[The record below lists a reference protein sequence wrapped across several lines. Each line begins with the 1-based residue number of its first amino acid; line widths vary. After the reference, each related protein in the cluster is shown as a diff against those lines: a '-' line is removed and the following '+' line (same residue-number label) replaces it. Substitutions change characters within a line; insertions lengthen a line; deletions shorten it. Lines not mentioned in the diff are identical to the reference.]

1 MLSWLYDQMNAIH
14 PLDEAVFKEFD
25 KCFEYLEYPKNS
37 FLLKEGETCNHIY
50 VILDG
55 LVRVFYLK
63 DGREIN
69 SLFIEE
75 HYFFMAPD
83 SYYSRK
89 PGYHFIETLQ
99 PTKLY
104 RIHHEKLL
112 KLYKEFPALNFV
124 GRIITENYFLWSEER
139 LYLHRKH
146 NAEER
151 YYFFLE
157 NYPSLL
163 QKVPLKMIAS
173 YLGMNEE
180 TLSRIRN
187 KIRKPV

>member
-1 MLSWLYDQMNAIH
+1 MLSWLYEQMNAIH
-14 PLDEAVFKEFD
+14 PLDEAVFHQFD
-25 KCFEYLEYPKNS
+25 KSFEYLEFPKNT

-50 VILDG
+50 VLLEG
-55 LVRVFYLK
+55 LVRVYYLK
-63 DGREIN
+63 EDREIN

-75 HYFFMAPD
+75 RFFFTAPD

-99 PTKLY
+99 PTKLA

-112 KLYKEFPALNFV
+112 KLYQEFPALNFV
-124 GRIITENYFLWSEER
+124 GRIITENYFVWSEER
-139 LYLHRKH
+139 LYLLRKH

-151 YYFFLE
+151 YQYFLE

-163 QKVPLKMIAS
+163 QSVPLKYIAS

-187 KIRKPV
+187 KIRKPI

>member
-55 LVRVFYLK
+55 MVRAFYLK

-69 SLFIEE
+69 ALFVEE
-75 HYFFMAPD
+75 KYFFTEPD

-89 PGYHFIETLQ
+89 PSYHFIETLQ
-99 PTKLY
+99 PTNLA

-112 KLYKEFPALNFV
+112 RLYKEFPALNFV
-124 GRIITENYFLWSEER
+124 GRIITENNLVWSGER
-139 LYLHRKH
+139 LYLLRKH

-151 YYFFLE
+151 YYYFLE
-157 NYPSLL
+157 NYPGLL